1 LGFNTYGYKLAAF
14 TIAGA
19 VAGLAGYFSAVQF
32 GFVNP
37 EMASW
42 HQSANVLLMVILGGL
57 GNIFGAIVGA
67 FVLVLAQDFFSSFTK
82 HWLLLM
88 GGFVILAVMLLP
100 RGLVGIEAAWQHW
113 RTRHV

>member
-1 LGFNTYGYKLAAF
+1 
-14 TIAGA
+14 
-19 VAGLAGYFSAVQF
+19 
-32 GFVNP
+32 
-37 EMASW
+37 
-42 HQSANVLLMVILGGL
+42 
-57 GNIFGAIVGA
+57 
-67 FVLVLAQDFFSSFTK
+67 VLVLAQDFFSSFTK